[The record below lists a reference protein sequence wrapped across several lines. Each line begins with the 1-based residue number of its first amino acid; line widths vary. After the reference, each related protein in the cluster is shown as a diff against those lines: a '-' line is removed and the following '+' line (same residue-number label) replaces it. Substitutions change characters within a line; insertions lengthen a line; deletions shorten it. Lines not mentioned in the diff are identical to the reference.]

1 MSKFLPPESYAA
13 SGAYDLL
20 PFNFTRL
27 EGDSYLATNM
37 VGEALVME
45 RDVLDALINKQLSP
59 ASPVYADARAKHL
72 IAEQGDKSPAELLAL
87 KTRTRYQRLGNFTN
101 LHMFVTTLRCD
112 HSCQYC
118 QVSRQSEDKAAFD
131 MTPEIADRSL
141 DLVFRSPSKAVK
153 IEFQGGE
160 PLLNFDLIKYIVGKA
175 RPRAVA
181 EGRDLQVV
189 IATTLSLA
197 TTEILEYCRDNDILL
212 SVSLDGPH
220 DLHNK
225 NRPRP
230 GKDSHQRFIAGL
242 QAAREIVGFDR
253 VSALMTTT
261 QASLSRVTD
270 IIDEYV
276 ALGFNGIFLRALSPY
291 GFAVKTKSYAA
302 YDTEEWLKF
311 YKDGLKYIIE
321 LNRSGIHFIEHYT
334 TLVLQKM
341 FTATDPGFVDLTN
354 PAGIGI
360 AAVVFNYDGSVYA
373 SDESRMLAEMKD
385 QTFRLGSVLENT
397 YEELFL
403 NETLLSTL
411 EESFTLSAPMCSECA
426 FEPFCG
432 TDPVFSHAVYGDVL
446 GRKPSSDFCKRNMA
460 IFRHLI
466 QLMQQDK
473 DIERMFRGW
482 VASC

>member
-1 MSKFLPPESYAA
+1 MSKFLPPESFAA
-13 SGAYDLL
+13 TGAYDLL

-37 VGEALVME
+37 VGELLIVDRSTLDDLV
-45 RDVLDALINKQLSP
+45 NKRLAPSHP
-59 ASPVYADARAKHL
+59 SYTDARAKHL
-72 IAEQGDKSPAELLAL
+72 IAEKGDKTSAELLAL
-87 KTRTRYQRLGNFTN
+87 KTRTRYQRLQNFTN

-118 QVSRQSEDKAAFD
+118 QVSRQSEDKGAFD
-131 MTPEIADRSL
+131 MTLEMADKSL
-141 DLVFRSPSKAVK
+141 DMVFRSPSKAVK

-160 PLLNFDLIKYIVGKA
+160 PLLNFDLIRYIVSKA
-175 RPRAVA
+175 KVRAAA
-181 EGRDLQVV
+181 EGRDLEIV

-197 TTEILEYCRDNDILL
+197 TTEILEYCRDNHILL
-212 SVSLDGPH
+212 SVSLDGPS

-230 GKDSHQRFIAGL
+230 GKDSYQRFVANL
-242 QAAREIVGFDR
+242 QAAREIVGYDR

-261 QASLSRVTD
+261 LASLPRVRE
-270 IIDEYV
+270 IVDEYV
-276 ALGFNGIFLRALSPY
+276 GLGFEGIFLRALSPY
-291 GFAVKTKSYAA
+291 GFAVKTRVYAA
-302 YDTEEWLKF
+302 YDTEQWLKF
-311 YKDGLKYIIE
+311 YKDGLQYIIE
-321 LNRSGIHFIEHYT
+321 LNQAGIPFREYYT
-334 TLVLQKM
+334 TLILQKM
-341 FTATDPGFVDLTN
+341 FTCADPGFVDLMN

-397 YEELFL
+397 YEEIFL
-403 NETLLSTL
+403 NEKLLSTL

-432 TDPVFSHAVYGDVL
+432 ADPVFSHAVYGDVV
-446 GRKPSSDFCKRNMA
+446 GRKPASDFCKRNMA

-466 QLMQQDK
+466 QLMREDR
-473 DIERMFRGW
+473 EVEALFRRW
-482 VASC
+482 SALC

>member
-1 MSKFLPPESYAA
+1 MSKFLPPEAYAA
-13 SGAYDLL
+13 SGVYNLL
-20 PFNFTRL
+20 PFNFTLL

-37 VGEALVME
+37 AGESI
-45 RDVLDALINKQLSP
+45 VLDRGDLEAIVERRLTPSHP
-59 ASPVYADARAKHL
+59 SYADFRAKHL
-72 IAEQGDKSPAELLAL
+72 IAEEGDKSPAELLAL
-87 KTRTRYQRLGNFTN
+87 KVRTRYQRLSHFTN

-141 DLVFRSPSKAVK
+141 DLAFRSPSNAIK

-160 PLLNFDLIKYIVGKA
+160 PLLNFDLIRYIVDKA
-175 RPRAVA
+175 KPRAAA
-181 EGRDLQVV
+181 EGRDLEIV

-197 TTEILEYCRDNDILL
+197 TTDMLEYCRDNQILL
-212 SVSLDGPH
+212 SVSLDGPS

-230 GKDSHQRFIAGL
+230 NRDSHQRFMVGL
-242 QAAREIVGFDR
+242 QAAREIVGFER

-261 QASLSRVTD
+261 AASLPRVKD
-270 IIDEYV
+270 IVDEYV
-276 ALGFNGIFLRALSPY
+276 ALGFEGVFLRALSPY

-302 YDTEEWLKF
+302 YDTEEWLQF
-311 YKDGLKYIIE
+311 YKDGLQYIIE
-321 LNRSGIHFIEHYT
+321 LNRSGIRFIEHYT
-334 TLVLQKM
+334 ALVLQKM
-341 FTATDPGFVDLTN
+341 FTSTDPGYVDLTN

-373 SDESRMLAEMKD
+373 SDESRMLAEMND

-397 YEELFL
+397 YEEIFL
-403 NETLLSTL
+403 NEKLLSTL

-432 TDPVFSHAVYGDVL
+432 ADPVFSHALYGDVL
-446 GRKPSSDFCKRNMA
+446 GRKPASEFCNRNMT

-466 QLMQQDK
+466 KLMREDK
-473 DIERMFRGW
+473 EIERLFRGW